1 MGLSCGLQDELYVR
15 SIVDYAS
22 DIDFYYY
29 KEEDKENF
37 MRILGDDD
45 ITVNFH
51 KW

>member
-22 DIDFYYY
+22 DIDFYHY

-37 MRILGDDD
+37 MRILGDDY